1 MVRYEARSRVLSIAS
16 DSRCNIA
23 CRDDNPSFIESLPNL
38 ERIMLE
44 ILVWSLFV
52 GSLGIEGAI
61 AGGWLYWQQ
70 KATKQ
75 SHEEEE
81 EFLTHYNTE
90 KEIWQ
95 EDLPQSNIPQPNISP
110 SNIPESNGTES
121 NGDVRSQ
128 PHPQSDRL
136 VDPRLVGWE
145 YKIVRAS
152 RDLFRD
158 STILQKLRDEE
169 AEAGWI
175 LLEKLDDRRIR
186 FKRPIAMAQIL
197 ESEYLKIDPYRS
209 HYGSHGNTLSWFGAI
224 IAMATLALP
233 AYLGYTLVATTLDRD
248 RPESEPAL
256 QSPSS
261 STIPTSSP

>member
-1 MVRYEARSRVLSIAS
+1 
-16 DSRCNIA
+16 
-23 CRDDNPSFIESLPNL
+23 
-38 ERIMLE
+38 MLE
-44 ILVWSLFV
+44 ILVWSLLV

-95 EDLPQSNIPQPNISP
+95 EDLPQSQLPHSDIAQ
-110 SNIPESNGTES
+110 S
-121 NGDVRSQ
+121 NGDLQSS
-128 PHPQSDRL
+128 PHPQPEGL

-145 YKIVRAS
+145 YKIVRTS
-152 RDLFRD
+152 RELFRD
-158 STILQKLRDEE
+158 PTILQKLRDEE

-175 LLEKLDDRRIR
+175 LLEKLDDCRVR

-209 HYGSHGNTLSWFGAI
+209 YYGSKSNPLSWLGAI
-224 IAMATLALP
+224 VAIAALALP
-233 AYLGYTLVATTLDRD
+233 AYLGYTLVSTTLDRS
-248 RPESEPAL
+248 RPESAPAMQSESSPAL
-256 QSPSS
+256 
-261 STIPTSSP
+261 PTSSP